1 MNKKNDNNT
10 NIFQGAGLLTDCVK
24 AWDKQLRLNEWVDT
38 DVFADVFHFDTI
50 HYEKVEAYRQEIKD
64 AKIEIRKAL
73 AERGMS
79 LREKKHPR
87 DRRKVLTAYP
97 EYNHDPLHDLR
108 IMAVIKDAMMYLNA
122 VRLTYAPSYHESEEH
137 IFHPH
142 YLRVYNGRQYVYGV
156 YENEEENKGL
166 PFVTLPIDRIMSAE
180 KDKEI
185 TYRRGKPEDYE
196 KLMRDVLGASPNF
209 KNPEVTE
216 VVLRTHNPKVH
227 NLLLTKPLH
236 HSIRETKPCTDDQAG
251 ELTLHVQQTQE
262 LQNWILHYGAGVE
275 VVSPDNLRS
284 RIAQVINTI
293 NSYYTE

>member
-1 MNKKNDNNT
+1 MDV
-10 NIFQGAGLLTDCVK
+10 I
-24 AWDKQLRLNEWVDT
+24 DT
-38 DVFADVFHFDTI
+38 
-50 HYEKVEAYRQEIKD
+50 
-64 AKIEIRKAL
+64 
-73 AERGMS
+73 
-79 LREKKHPR
+79 
-87 DRRKVLTAYP
+87 
-97 EYNHDPLHDLR
+97 
-108 IMAVIKDAMMYLNA
+108 AMCSSRA

-137 IFHPH
+137 IFHPQ
-142 YLRVYNGRQYVYGV
+142 YLNVYNGRQYVYGV

-166 PFVTLPIDRIMSAE
+166 PFVTLPIDRIMSVGIY
-180 KDKEI
+180 KDVP
-185 TYRRGKPEDYE
+185 YRRANPEDYE

-209 KNPEVTE
+209 RQPEVIK

-275 VVSPDNLRS
+275 VISPAELRT

-293 NSYYTE
+293 NSYYAE